1 MYSQERRRE
10 RYQLIFIWKLSQG
23 LVGGYSLPFQYSERR
38 GATVLVPPMAIGCPA
53 SVRKAKEASLQV
65 KGARLYNLLPKEL
78 RDMKGVSVNTF
89 KTGLDSWLSAFPD
102 QPTIPSR
109 QRAALT
115 NSLIDQVVLHH

>member
-1 MYSQERRRE
+1 
-10 RYQLIFIWKLSQG
+10 
-23 LVGGYSLPFQYSERR
+23 
-38 GATVLVPPMAIGCPA
+38 MAIGCPS
-53 SVRKAKEASLQV
+53 SVRRAKETSLQV
-65 KGARLYNLLPKEL
+65 KGARLYNLLPKDV
-78 RDMKGVSVNTF
+78 RDIKGVFVNTF